1 MILKLMVLAVILAAL
16 ILAIIGVFFEIY
28 DRITYKR
35 RINFEYIKTGLIII
49 LGAVGLSLP
58 IIKSLS
64 DSPKRPI
71 HIETKENNETEETT
85 IVLNGNKYALIQED

>member
-1 MILKLMVLAVILAAL
+1 MILKLMSLAVILTAL
-16 ILAIIGVFFEIY
+16 ILALIGVFFEIY
-28 DRITYKR
+28 DRIAHKR

-49 LGAVGLSLP
+49 LGAIGLSLP

-71 HIETKENNETEETT
+71 HTETKEENNETEETT
-85 IVLNGNKYALIQED
+85 IVLNGKIYVLQN

>member
-1 MILKLMVLAVILAAL
+1 MILKLMSLAVILTAL

-28 DRITYKR
+28 DRIAHKR

-71 HIETKENNETEETT
+71 HTEIKEEDNIEETT
-85 IVLNGNKYALIQED
+85 IVLNGKTYVLQN